1 MAERYVSLVLSD
13 EPFYEYSVSLE
24 GNSYILQFL
33 YNERAQL
40 YFLSLF
46 TAEREPVV
54 LGEALVPSYPIFI
67 DYALPALTGYFYLQ
81 ENATI
86 VSEPYKTFPDKIS
99 EYYTLFYMFEV
110 ED

>member
-1 MAERYVSLVLSD
+1 MAERYVSLVLSE

-24 GNSYILQFL
+24 GNSYILQFV

-40 YFLSLF
+40 YFLSLL

-81 ENATI
+81 QKATI
-86 VSEPYKTFPDKIS
+86 VSEPYKTYPDKIN
-99 EYYTLFYMFEV
+99 EYYDLFYMFEV